1 MIGIT
6 GYWKDTFIYP
16 SGKIIEKEWKKNT
29 ICNSGLIGLCRI
41 LHGDTGF
48 SGGISNIWYA
58 VGSGNASWDT
68 DLQPASSSDTKL
80 VNELTPSLGARK
92 NPSIFQFWN
101 TAPTNTPTYTLFLE
115 TTIGATELIGS
126 PLREFGVFIGNGTQD
141 KDSGYLLNH
150 VQHELISKGN
160 FSLKRQ
166 IKFVFSPS
174 A

>member
-1 MIGIT
+1 MIDIK

-58 VGSGNASWDT
+58 VGSGESSWDS
-68 DLQPASSSDTKL
+68 DLQSASSSDTIL
-80 VNELTPSLGARK
+80 VNELNYTEARK
-92 NPSIFQFWN
+92 NPTVFQFWN
-101 TAPTNTPTYTLFLE
+101 TAPTDTPAYTLFLE
-115 TTIGATELIGS
+115 TTLGATELVGEY
-126 PLREFGVFIGNGTQD
+126 LREFGVFIGNGTQD

-150 VQHELISKGN
+150 VNHSMIHKGN
-160 FSLKRQ
+160 FALKRQ

-174 A
+174 V